1 MPDDEVLEKDRG
13 RRYVSAGLGSAAAR
27 CRPRRSSA
35 GQNSELTLRLQIVL
49 EVCSRVLQRHVVL
62 LEQRVHLEPRLKP
75 QQPAHLSC
83 RPR

>member
-35 GQNSELTLRLQIVL
+35 GQNPESSLRAQIVL
-49 EVCSRVLQRHVVL
+49 EVTSG
-62 LEQRVHLEPRLKP
+62 PP
-75 QQPAHLSC
+75 
-83 RPR
+83 